1 MILLEFNNLKILN
14 VSLQVGDAVYAHGTD
29 AQPGAD
35 DLQAGLV
42 GQYSNT
48 GTNHFVGIL
57 RRIENPANGQYI
69 LSVDDDPTTF
79 PFGDGISGNPDPY
92 SGVYYT
98 PSPND
103 FIMFSKYD
111 QSDGDVLGYYAD
123 VKLVNDS
130 KVKAELY
137 VVSSE
142 VIINSK

>member
-14 VSLQVGDAVYAHGTD
+14 VSLQVGDAVYAHSTV

-69 LSVDDDPTTF
+69 LSVDDNPTTF
-79 PFGDGISGNPDPY
+79 PFSTSDPY
-92 SGVYYT
+92 TGVYYT
-98 PSPND
+98 PSEND

-142 VIINSK
+142 VIMNSK